1 MPFPRRFGLAL
12 IVAAGLLCSV
22 TALGQSA
29 LDLNGVATSPFTSTG
44 ITVLIFVRTDC
55 PISNRYA
62 PEIQRLAREFQ
73 GSVKLW
79 LVYPD
84 RKETPAA
91 IRKHLSEYRYTLSA
105 LRDPRHELVREAQA
119 RITPEAAVFVGK
131 ALRYVGR
138 IDDRAVD
145 FGTFRLTATTHD
157 LEGALRALIEQRP
170 VQRASKQAVG
180 CYISDLE

>member
-1 MPFPRRFGLAL
+1 MRPGQLEIAL
-12 IVAAGLLCSV
+12 IIAVGLLSSL

-29 LDLNGVATSPFTSTG
+29 IDLNGVATSPFTSTG

-73 GSVKLW
+73 GSAKFW
-79 LVYPD
+79 IVYPD
-84 RKETPAA
+84 QKETPAA

-105 LRDPRHELVREAQA
+105 LRDPRHELVRKAQA
-119 RITPEAAVFVGK
+119 RITPEAAVFVGE

-145 FGTFRLTATTHD
+145 FGTFRVTATTHD
-157 LEGALRALIEQRP
+157 LESALRAVIERRP
-170 VQRASKQAVG
+170 VEKASKQAVG